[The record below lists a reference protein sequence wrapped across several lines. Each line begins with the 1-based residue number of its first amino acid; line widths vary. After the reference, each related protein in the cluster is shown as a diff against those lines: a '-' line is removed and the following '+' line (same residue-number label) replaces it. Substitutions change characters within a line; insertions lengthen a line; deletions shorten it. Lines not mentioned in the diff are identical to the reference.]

1 MQKNCIIINDKRF
14 FLADTAIYMDYQA
27 TSPIDCRVLEDML
40 PYMTYNFGNPHSSE
54 HILGWKSNEAVN
66 HAKEQVADYIGAI
79 SDEIIFTSGATES
92 NNMAIIGLGYA
103 ALEKKITKKT
113 ILVSSIEHKCVL
125 GAARFLTKWGFTIKK
140 IPVTENGIVDIDA
153 LRKLINDD
161 VLLISVMA
169 TNNEIGT
176 NQPLKEIG
184 KLCQENDILFH
195 TDAAQGAYT
204 DIDVMNIRADFMS
217 LSGHKIYGPKGIGV
231 LYINR
236 FSKLKPLPII
246 YGGGQQDGYRSGTL
260 PTFLAVGMGSAAQ
273 LMQRTKETEI
283 VEISKKRDL
292 LLGEIIRICPLIKIN
307 GSMNNRHPGNI
318 NVVLPDVDARQ
329 FIMSF
334 QPNFC
339 FSSGAACS
347 SGIQEASHVLR
358 AIGCSTDEA
367 DRSFRLAIGRYTEE
381 SDIYKFLDKFKQYYS
396 K

>member
-1 MQKNCIIINDKRF
+1 MQKNCITINGQKFSLD
-14 FLADTAIYMDYQA
+14 DTVVYMDYQA

-54 HILGWKSNEAVN
+54 HVLGWKSNDAVN
-66 HAKEQVADYIGAI
+66 RAKEQVADYIGAI
-79 SDEIIFTSGATES
+79 GDEIIFTSGATES
-92 NNMAIIGLGYA
+92 NNMAIIGIGYA
-103 ALEKKITKKT
+103 ALEQKITKRT

-125 GAARFLTKWGFTIKK
+125 GAARFLSKLGFIIKK
-140 IPVTENGIVDIDA
+140 IPVAENGIVNIND
-153 LRKLINDD
+153 LEKLINDD

-184 KLCQENDILFH
+184 KLCQKNNILFH

-204 DIDVMNIRADFMS
+204 DIDVTDINADLMS
-217 LSGHKIYGPKGIGV
+217 LSGHKIYGPKGIGA

-273 LMQRTKETEI
+273 LMQETKKTEI
-283 VEISKKRDL
+283 IEISKKRDFL
-292 LLGEIIRICPLIKIN
+292 LSEIIRICPSIKIN
-307 GSMNNRHPGNI
+307 GTLDDRHPGNI
-318 NVVLPDVDARQ
+318 NVVLPDIDARQ
-329 FIMSF
+329 FIMSY
-334 QPNFC
+334 QPNVC

-358 AIGCSTDEA
+358 AIGRSTEEA
-367 DRSFRLAIGRYTEE
+367 DRSFRLTIGR
-381 SDIYKFLDKFKQYYS
+381 
-396 K
+396 